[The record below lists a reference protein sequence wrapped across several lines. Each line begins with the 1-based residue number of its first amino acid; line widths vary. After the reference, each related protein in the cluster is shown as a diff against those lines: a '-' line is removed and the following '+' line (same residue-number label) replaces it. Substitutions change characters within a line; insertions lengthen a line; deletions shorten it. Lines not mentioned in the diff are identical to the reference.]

1 MENIAAYGSEIN
13 LRASNTF
20 PVGINIT
27 QLADDTDPFDI
38 PSIQLADKAKGVNG
52 DLIIWS
58 TANPIII
65 TMAVIPGSEDDRN
78 LAILAQANN
87 PAAGGALANDEITLT
102 TVYPDNSTIVA
113 SKGAITD
120 AMIGNSIASAGRKKS
135 KTYSFAFEQITETP
149 AIPSGIIS
157 IL

>member
-1 MENIAAYGSEIN
+1 MENIAAYGSE
-13 LRASNTF
+13 LALKASNTF
-20 PVGINIT
+20 PVGIT
-27 QLADDTDPFDI
+27 LSQFADDTDPFDI

-65 TMAVIPGSEDDRN
+65 SIAVIPGSEDDRN
-78 LAILAQANN
+78 LSILAQANN
-87 PAAGGALANDEITLT
+87 PSAGGSLANDEITLT
-102 TVYPDNSTIVA
+102 GIYPDNSTIVA

-135 KTYSFAFEQITETP
+135 KVYMFAFEQITETP
-149 AIPSGIIS
+149 AIPSGII
-157 IL
+157 